1 MMGGPPPA
9 QGPLNRSNSSYI
21 NGFAPSNGL
30 DHSKNGNRAS
40 WAGSQDSSSSL
51 EGEKAIRPKYPHIKD
66 LQEKAQEELRV
77 SIDSSV
83 GPIQPWTAQV
93 VLSRAIVEFSQ
104 F

>member
-1 MMGGPPPA
+1 MGGPPPA
-9 QGPLNRSNSSYI
+9 QGPLSRSNTSYI
-21 NGFAPSNGL
+21 NGFAPNNGVNPR
-30 DHSKNGNRAS
+30 NGNRAS

-51 EGEKAIRPKYPHIKD
+51 EGEKVIRPKYPHVKD
-66 LQEKAQEELRV
+66 LQEKAREELRV

-93 VLSRAIVEFSQ
+93 VLSRAIVDYSQ